1 MLRDS
6 IEPPRTY
13 SHENRK
19 LATMHDDPKIGMH
32 QCTDHRQRAASL
44 RLGAGKSFK
53 RSEKSNLPL
62 RIEKIL
68 SESASRKHKTHAG
81 PKKREKYIRR
91 SLRAAGGEA
100 AKLRYSTACTGQ
112 KTLPTSWRTTSSTC
126 ARSFS
131 NSMRD
136 SARAASPE
144 RYFSARSNH
153 TGSGVEI
160 EGYLSI

>member
-1 MLRDS
+1 MNLHELAPTKTENSRLCTTIRKSVCINAPNTDR
-6 IEPPRTY
+6 EPQACGLEPAKVLNVLKNPIY
-13 SHENRK
+13 
-19 LATMHDDPKIGMH
+19 L
-32 QCTDHRQRAASL
+32 
-44 RLGAGKSFK
+44 
-53 RSEKSNLPL
+53 SEKKNS
-62 RIEKIL
+62 
-68 SESASRKHKTHAG
+68 S
-81 PKKREKYIRR
+81 PKAPRANTKLMQDRREKYIRR

-136 SARAASPE
+136 STRAASPE